1 MTTESI
7 AVRDG
12 GQVEMADARTARDI
26 QARVLRIQEVVKS
39 VMVEGEHFGIIP
51 GCKKRSLYKSGAELL
66 LMTFQVA
73 NKVAQ
78 VEDLSTPDE
87 IRYRVTVAGVSQ
99 VTGAFLG
106 DHVGECSSSEE
117 KYKWQKPVCNEEW
130 DETPV
135 DRRRET
141 WKHGREGK
149 AYKVKQIRTTPA
161 DVANT
166 VLSMSEKRGMVGM
179 TRSVTGASSMFTDGI
194 EDLPPGME
202 MDDGDKRPPI
212 KPPQAKAEAGPV
224 ISEPQRV
231 RMFAIAGK
239 ANVTDEG
246 LRLYLRGM
254 GIEHTKDIPKSKYE
268 SICAWAF
275 SGGQT
280 PPEQGQ

>member
-117 KYKWQKPVCNEEW
+117 KIQV
-130 DETPV
+130 
-135 DRRRET
+135 
-141 WKHGREGK
+141 
-149 AYKVKQIRTTPA
+149 
-161 DVANT
+161 
-166 VLSMSEKRGMVGM
+166 
-179 TRSVTGASSMFTDGI
+179 
-194 EDLPPGME
+194 
-202 MDDGDKRPPI
+202 
-212 KPPQAKAEAGPV
+212 AEAGM
-224 ISEPQRV
+224 QRGV
-231 RMFAIAGK
+231 G
-239 ANVTDEG
+239 
-246 LRLYLRGM
+246 
-254 GIEHTKDIPKSKYE
+254 
-268 SICAWAF
+268 
-275 SGGQT
+275 
-280 PPEQGQ
+280 